1 VKYSLLIKPV
11 SALFGLDFSLST
23 VNQQIKIMK
32 IKIVF
37 FIQTGAFGGCEK
49 HLLEL
54 IDSLD
59 NDEFEKHLVIA
70 VNPNST
76 QKIEPFIKEINYL
89 IELDSLRS
97 FSCINLNNGFRE
109 FTVILQLIKILSQSG
124 IFHFYRS
131 YIDACTTPIILSQ
144 LLGKVNVQTM
154 QNKPTLPH
162 ETSSFL
168 RRHIIRPFCLNASQ
182 TVIAVSDAVKNDC
195 IKYYKS
201 PVNRTIAIPNG
212 IKVKNFPDA
221 GNLSANDNRITVQ
234 EKLSHEL
241 GIDLRSKITFLKLAR
256 LSAQKG
262 HIYLIEAL
270 DKLQKNYPDIAEKA
284 IFLFAGAGELEN
296 SLKAKIQENNLE
308 HLVKFLGFRS
318 DTKQLLLGCD
328 AMVLTSLF
336 EGLPLVV
343 LEAMAMSKPVIA
355 TSVDGTPEAVVD
367 GETGLLMETQN
378 PDAILEALLK
388 FMNLS
393 VEQRLEMG
401 RKGRQR
407 VIDKFD
413 LDKQVK
419 QVEDIYRK
427 LLK

>member
-1 VKYSLLIKPV
+1 
-11 SALFGLDFSLST
+11 
-23 VNQQIKIMK
+23 MK

-37 FIQTGAFGGCEK
+37 FIQTVAFGGCEK

-59 NDEFEKHLVIA
+59 NDEFEKHLVLAIHKKYSQGKN
-70 VNPNST
+70 V
-76 QKIEPFIKEINYL
+76 QDLIKEINHL
-89 IELDSLRS
+89 IELGRLQG
-97 FSCINLNNGFRE
+97 FEYINSPGLTGFK
-109 FTVILQLIKILSQSG
+109 VILQLIKILSQSG
-124 IFHFYRS
+124 IFHFYRGS
-131 YIDACTTPIILSQ
+131 IDCCTVPIILCQ

-162 ETSSFL
+162 QSSRL

-182 TVIAVSDAVKNDC
+182 TVIAVSDAVKSDC

-221 GNLSANDNRITVQ
+221 GDLSADDNRIAVQ

-256 LSAQKG
+256 LSGQKG

-296 SLKAKIQENNLE
+296 SLKAKVQENNLE
-308 HLVKFLGFRS
+308 HLVNFLGFRS
-318 DTKQLLLGCD
+318 DIKQLLLGCD

-343 LEAMAMSKPVIA
+343 LESMAMSKPVIA

-367 GETGLLMETQN
+367 GVTGLLMEPQN

-388 FMNLS
+388 FMDLS

-407 VIDKFD
+407 VIDKFN

>member
-1 VKYSLLIKPV
+1 
-11 SALFGLDFSLST
+11 
-23 VNQQIKIMK
+23 MK

-37 FIQTGAFGGCEK
+37 FIQTGVFGGCEK

-54 IDSLD
+54 IDCLD

-70 VNPNST
+70 VNTNSL

-89 IELDSLRS
+89 IELGSLQG
-97 FSCINLNNGFRE
+97 FKCINSNNDLRGFKE
-109 FTVILQLIKILSQSG
+109 ILQVIKILSQSG
-124 IFHFYRS
+124 IFHFHRAF
-131 YIDACTTPIILSQ
+131 IDGCTVPIILCQ

-154 QNKPTLPH
+154 HNKPTLPH

-182 TVIAVSDAVKNDC
+182 AVIAVSDAVKSDC

-221 GNLSANDNRITVQ
+221 GDLSADDNRIAVQ

-256 LSAQKG
+256 LSGQKG

-296 SLKAKIQENNLE
+296 SLKAKVQENNLE

-318 DTKQLLLGCD
+318 DIKQLLLGCD

-367 GETGLLMETQN
+367 GVTGLLMEPQN

-388 FMNLS
+388 FMDLS

-419 QVEDIYRK
+419 QVEDVYRK

>member
-1 VKYSLLIKPV
+1 
-11 SALFGLDFSLST
+11 
-23 VNQQIKIMK
+23 MK

-37 FIQTGAFGGCEK
+37 FIETGAFGGCEK
-49 HLLEL
+49 HLLQL
-54 IDSLD
+54 IQCLD
-59 NDEFEKHLVIA
+59 NNEFENHLVVA
-70 VNPNST
+70 VNTNSH
-76 QKIEPFIKEINYL
+76 KVEPLIQEINNLIAYGYL
-89 IELDSLRS
+89 KNCRY
-97 FSCINLNNGFRE
+97 INSSQGFRRFKPLVE
-109 FTVILQLIKILSQSG
+109 VLETLLEPG
-124 IFHFYRS
+124 IFHFYKGA
-131 YIDACTTPIILSQ
+131 IDSCTAPLFIARFLR
-144 LLGKVNVQTM
+144 KVSVQTI
-154 QNKPTLPH
+154 QSNLDFFNN
-162 ETSSFL
+162 SSAF

-182 TVIAVSDAVKNDC
+182 TVIAVSDAVKSDC

-221 GNLSANDNRITVQ
+221 GDLSADDHRTTVQ

-256 LSAQKG
+256 LSGQKG

-296 SLKAKIQENNLE
+296 SLKAKVQENNLE

-318 DTKQLLLGCD
+318 DIKQLLLGCD

-367 GETGLLMETQN
+367 GETGLLMEPQN

-388 FMNLS
+388 FMDLS

-401 RKGRQR
+401 EKGRQR

-427 LLK
+427 LSIQVSSIEPSQSH